1 MVGRLGP
8 NLRPRQQI
16 QNSRPGAP
24 RSQAR
29 RGARDVS
36 RTDGPDRA
44 EQSDE
49 FIGLLAHEVA
59 QTRRAS
65 RFWTSIVKRGLRA
78 IVFRTRRRHRA
89 RDSPIPRFW
98 NGSNRGAGS
107 QDLEAWLPVKPTIDT
122 KRGVCRERR
131 PPRDT
136 PSTRA
141 QVRTACAGYVKSW
154 CMSRSFRKPPC
165 CSPLQ
170 LAFLTKAEEGGSGP
184 SGRPSHQPAALGSTP
199 PSTASG

>member
-24 RSQAR
+24 RSQAH

-65 RFWTSIVKRGLRA
+65 RFWTFSIVKGTQRL
-78 IVFRTRRRHRA
+78 VFRTVVYLGTIQGEWDGLVSGELTADVTKGIRRYAHV
-89 RDSPIPRFW
+89 
-98 NGSNRGAGS
+98 NH
-107 QDLEAWLPVKPTIDT
+107 V
-122 KRGVCRERR
+122 
-131 PPRDT
+131 
-136 PSTRA
+136 
-141 QVRTACAGYVKSW
+141 
-154 CMSRSFRKPPC
+154 
-165 CSPLQ
+165 
-170 LAFLTKAEEGGSGP
+170 
-184 SGRPSHQPAALGSTP
+184 
-199 PSTASG
+199 